1 MKTFIQLTAE
11 QIAVLEAQSC
21 RCDDWSLVT
30 VTEDFDPKYVRNVN
44 FSGQIRIGSFNK
56 IFTLAGGICKHS
68 GIYHATL
75 HNVIVGDDCMI
86 EHIRNYIANY
96 IIGDGSY
103 IENVTDL
110 ITYGDSSFGNG
121 TKVSVLN
128 ETGGREVAIHDH
140 LSSHEAY
147 ITALYRHDA
156 KLIGILGQLVDEY
169 VASVTSGVGV
179 IGRNVEIMD
188 AMHIV
193 NVKIGDATKIKGTS
207 RLRNG
212 TIMSCP
218 EAPVHIGMNVIAD
231 DFIVQSGSSITDG
244 VSLSKCFVGQACC
257 LGHGYSASDSLF
269 FSNCQGEN
277 GEACALFAG
286 PYTVTHHKSTLL
298 IAGMFSFMNAGS
310 GSNQSNHMYKL
321 GPIHQGIFERG
332 AKTTSDSYVLFPA
345 KIGAFSLVMGR
356 HVNNPDTTDLP
367 FSYLIEQQGVT
378 YIVPGVNL
386 KSVGTIRD
394 VKKWPS
400 RDKRTD
406 PHKLDYINFNHLS
419 PFTVQKMFA
428 GVELLEKLREASG
441 NKADNYYYK
450 KSIIRNS
457 ALHKG
462 IRYYQTGIVKFLGNS
477 FISRIENS
485 SLNSDESLR
494 RALRKDTEVGS
505 GNWLDISGLICPA
518 SEVERLCRDIS
529 DGVITQISQLGERF
543 EEIASNYYRYEWTWA
558 YDAIE
563 RYFGYNLSTITR
575 AQAISLVKQWK
586 SAVVSLDKLIYE
598 DAGKEFELTS
608 MTGFGADG
616 DKSRRNEDFAA
627 VRGGGFEQNPFVQ
640 EVQDHIRRKSELGDK
655 IINKLSHTKKSIDL
669 NAIMTIFNQE
679 FNEEENS
686 SQK

>member
-1 MKTFIQLTAE
+1 MKTFLKLTAE

-21 RCDDWSLVT
+21 RCENWSEVT
-30 VTEDFDPKYVRNVN
+30 VAEDFDPKYVRNVN
-44 FSGQIRIGSFNK
+44 FSGQVRLGSFNK
-56 IFTLAGGICKHS
+56 TFTLAGGIRKHS

-75 HNVIVGDDCMI
+75 HNVIVGDDCMV

-110 ITYGDSSFGNG
+110 ITYGETSFGNG

-128 ETGGREVAIHDH
+128 ETGGREVAIHEH

-147 ITALYRHDA
+147 ITALYRHD
-156 KLIGILGQLVDEY
+156 QRLVDSLNTLVSRY
-169 VASVTSGVGV
+169 VESATSSIGV
-179 IGRNVEIMD
+179 IGKNVEIMD

-193 NVKIGDATKIKGTS
+193 NVKIGDCARIKGTS

-212 TIMSCP
+212 SIVSCA
-218 EAPVHIGMNVIAD
+218 EAPVNIGMNVIAD
-231 DFIVQSGSSITDG
+231 DFIIESGSSITDG
-244 VSLSKCFVGQACC
+244 VTLTRCFVGQACI

-332 AKTTSDSYVLFPA
+332 AKTTSDSYVLYPA

-356 HVNNPDTTDLP
+356 HVNNPDTSDLP

-378 YIVPGVNL
+378 YIIPGVNL

-400 RDKRTD
+400 RDRRQD
-406 PHKLDYINFNHLS
+406 PHRLDHINFNHLS
-419 PFTVQKMFA
+419 PFTVQKMFD
-428 GVELLEKLREASG
+428 GISILEKLKEASG
-441 NKADNYYYK
+441 NRADNYYYK
-450 KSIIRNS
+450 KSIIRNAS
-457 ALHKG
+457 LHKG
-462 IRYYQTGIVKFLGNS
+462 LKYYQTGIIKFLGNS
-477 FISRIENS
+477 FITRIQDADVS
-485 SLNSDESLR
+485 SDAALR
-494 RALRKDTEVGS
+494 RALRRDNPS
-505 GNWLDISGLICPA
+505 GAGHWLDISGLICPA
-518 SEVERLCRDIS
+518 SEIEKLCDDLTEGKVRNVVE
-529 DGVITQISQLGERF
+529 LGSRF
-543 EEIASNYYRYEWTWA
+543 ERIAADYYSFEWTWA

-563 RYFGYNLSTITR
+563 KFWGYDLAQITR
-575 AQAISLVKQWK
+575 SQAIDLIRQWK
-586 SAVVSLDKLIYE
+586 NAVISLDKLIYD

-608 MTGFGADG
+608 MTGFGVDG
-616 DKSRRNEDFAA
+616 DKVRRDADFTA
-627 VRGGGFEQNPFVQ
+627 VRGGGFNENPFVL
-640 EVQDHIRRKSELGDK
+640 EVLDHIRRKGELGDRM
-655 IINKLSHTKKSIDL
+655 IAKLGSK
-669 NAIMTIFNQE
+669 
-679 FNEEENS
+679 
-686 SQK
+686 

>member
-1 MKTFIQLTAE
+1 MKTFLRLTAE

-21 RCDDWSLVT
+21 RCENWSEVT
-30 VTEDFDPKYVRNVN
+30 VAEDFDPKYVRNVN
-44 FSGQIRIGSFNK
+44 FSGQVRLGSFNK
-56 IFTLAGGICKHS
+56 TFTLAGGIRKHS

-75 HNVIVGDDCMI
+75 HNVIVGDDCMV

-110 ITYGDSSFGNG
+110 ITYGETSFGNG

-128 ETGGREVAIHDH
+128 ETGGREVAIHEH

-147 ITALYRHDA
+147 ITALYRHD
-156 KLIGILGQLVDEY
+156 QRLVDSLNTLVSKY
-169 VASVTSGVGV
+169 VESATSTVGV
-179 IGRNVEIMD
+179 IGKNVEIMD

-193 NVKIGDATKIKGTS
+193 NVKIGDCARIKGAS

-212 TIMSCP
+212 SIVSCA
-218 EAPVHIGMNVIAD
+218 EAPVNIGMNVIAD
-231 DFIVQSGSSITDG
+231 DFIIESGSSITDG
-244 VSLSKCFVGQACC
+244 VTLTRCFVGQACI

-332 AKTTSDSYVLFPA
+332 AKTTSDSYVLYSA

-356 HVNNPDTTDLP
+356 HVNNPDTSDLP

-378 YIVPGVNL
+378 YIIPGVNL

-400 RDKRTD
+400 RDRRQD
-406 PHKLDYINFNHLS
+406 PHRLDHINFNHLS
-419 PFTVQKMFA
+419 PFTVQKMFD
-428 GVELLEKLREASG
+428 GIRILEKLKEASG
-441 NKADNYYYK
+441 NRADNYYYK
-450 KSIIRNS
+450 KSIIRNAS
-457 ALHKG
+457 LHKG
-462 IRYYQTGIVKFLGNS
+462 LKYYQTGIIKFLGNS
-477 FISRIENS
+477 FITRIQDADVS
-485 SLNSDESLR
+485 SDAALR
-494 RALRKDTEVGS
+494 RALRRDNPS
-505 GNWLDISGLICPA
+505 GAGHWLDISGLICPA
-518 SEVERLCRDIS
+518 SEIEKLCDDLTEGKVRNVVE
-529 DGVITQISQLGERF
+529 LGSRF
-543 EEIASNYYRYEWTWA
+543 ERIAADYYSFEWTWA

-563 RYFGYNLSTITR
+563 KFWGYDLAQITR
-575 AQAISLVKQWK
+575 SQAIDLIRQWK
-586 SAVVSLDKLIYE
+586 NAVISLDKLIYD

-608 MTGFGADG
+608 MTGFGVDG
-616 DKSRRNEDFAA
+616 DKVRRDADFTA
-627 VRGGGFEQNPFVQ
+627 VRGGGFNENPFVL
-640 EVQDHIRRKSELGDK
+640 EVLDHIRRKGELGDRM
-655 IINKLSHTKKSIDL
+655 IAKLSSK
-669 NAIMTIFNQE
+669 
-679 FNEEENS
+679 
-686 SQK
+686 

>member
-1 MKTFIQLTAE
+1 MITYSALTAS
-11 QIAVLEAQSC
+11 QIAALEAQSC
-21 RCDDWSLVT
+21 RCDDWSQVT
-30 VTEDFDPKYVRNVN
+30 VAEGFNPKYVRNVN
-44 FSGQIRIGSFNK
+44 FSGQIRLGSFNK
-56 IFTLAGGICKHS
+56 SFTLAGGIRKHS

-75 HNVIVGDDCMI
+75 HNVVVGDDCMI

-110 ITYGDSSFGNG
+110 ITYGETSFGNG

-128 ETGGREVAIHDH
+128 ETGGREVTIHDN

-147 ITALYRHDA
+147 ITALYRHCPE
-156 KLIGILGQLVDEY
+156 LIAQIGKLVDKY
-169 VASVTSGVGV
+169 VDSVSSSFGT

-193 NVKIGDATKIKGTS
+193 NVKIGDNTKIKGSS

-212 TIMSCP
+212 TIISNP
-218 EAPVHIGMNVIAD
+218 DAPVNIGMNVIAD
-231 DFIVQSGSSITDG
+231 DFIIESGSSIQDG
-244 VSLSKCFVGQACC
+244 VTLTKCFIGQACA

-332 AKTTSDSYVLFPA
+332 AKTTSDSYVLLPA

-356 HVNNPDTTDLP
+356 HVNNPDTTNLP
-367 FSYLIEQQGVT
+367 FTYLIEQQGVT

-406 PHKLDYINFNHLS
+406 PHRLDHINFNHLS
-419 PFTVQKMFA
+419 PFTVQKMFE
-428 GVELLEKLREASG
+428 GIKILEKLKEASG
-441 NKADNYYYK
+441 SKADNYYYK
-450 KSIIRNS
+450 KSIIRNA

-462 IRYYQTGIVKFLGNS
+462 IKYYQTGIIKFLGNS
-477 FISRIENS
+477 FISRIQGADLS
-485 SLNSDESLR
+485 SDEALR
-494 RALRKDTEVGS
+494 RALVKDTQIGQGE
-505 GNWLDISGLICPA
+505 WRDISGLICPA
-518 SEVERLCRDIS
+518 SEIEKLCDEIAAGSIHDVRE
-529 DGVITQISQLGERF
+529 LGERF
-543 EEIASNYYRYEWTWA
+543 ERMAANYYSYEWTWA

-563 RYFGYNLSTITR
+563 AFWGYDLTGITR
-575 AQAISLVKQWK
+575 AQAIALVKQWK
-586 SAVVSLDKLIYE
+586 GAVVSLDKLIYD
-598 DAGKEFELTS
+598 DAGKEFELSS

-616 DKSRRNEDFAA
+616 DRTRRDEDFAA
-627 VRGGGFEQNPFVQ
+627 VRGGNFEQNPFVL
-640 EVQDHIRRKSELGDK
+640 EVQEHIRRKSELGD
-655 IINKLSHTKKSIDL
+655 SIVARL
-669 NAIMTIFNQE
+669 EA
-679 FNEEENS
+679 
-686 SQK
+686 

>member
-1 MKTFIQLTAE
+1 MKLTAE
-11 QIAVLEAQSC
+11 QIAALEAQSC
-21 RCDDWSLVT
+21 RCENWSEVT
-30 VTEDFDPKYVRNVN
+30 VAEDFNPKYVRNVN
-44 FSGQIRIGSFNK
+44 FSGQIRLGSFNK
-56 IFTLAGGICKHS
+56 IFTLAGGIKKHS

-110 ITYGDSSFGNG
+110 ITYGETSFGNG

-128 ETGGREVAIHDH
+128 ETGGREVAIHEH

-147 ITALYRHDA
+147 ITALYRHDQ
-156 KLIGILGQLVDEY
+156 KLIESLNDLVSKY
-169 VASVTSGVGV
+169 VESSKSSFGV
-179 IGRNVEIMD
+179 IGKDVEILD

-193 NVKIGDATKIKGTS
+193 NVKIGDNARIKGAS

-212 TIMSCP
+212 SIVSCA
-218 EAPVHIGMNVIAD
+218 EAPVYIGMNVIAD
-231 DFIVQSGSSITDG
+231 DFIVESGSSITDG
-244 VSLSKCFVGQACC
+244 VSLTRCFVGQACI

-332 AKTTSDSYVLFPA
+332 AKTTSDSYVLYPA

-356 HVNNPDTTDLP
+356 HVNNPDTSDLP

-378 YIVPGVNL
+378 YIIPGVNL

-400 RDKRTD
+400 RDKRKD
-406 PHKLDYINFNHLS
+406 PHRLDHINFNHLS
-419 PFTVQKMFA
+419 PFTVQKMFD
-428 GVELLEKLREASG
+428 GIEILEKLKEASG
-441 NKADNYYYK
+441 NRADNYYYK
-450 KSIIRNS
+450 KSIIRNAS
-457 ALHKG
+457 LHKG
-462 IRYYQTGIVKFLGNS
+462 LKYYQTGIIKFLGNS
-477 FISRIENS
+477 FISRIQDADLS
-485 SLNSDESLR
+485 SDEGLR
-494 RALRKDTEVGS
+494 RALRRDNQVGA
-505 GNWLDISGLICPA
+505 GHWLDISGLICPA
-518 SEVERLCRDIS
+518 SEIEKLCDDLTEGKVRDLVE
-529 DGVITQISQLGERF
+529 LGSRF
-543 EEIASNYYRYEWTWA
+543 GQIASNYYSYEWTWA

-563 RYFGYNLSTITR
+563 KFWGYDLATITR
-575 AQAISLVKQWK
+575 SQAIELISQWK
-586 SAVVSLDKLIYE
+586 NAVISLDKLIYD
-598 DAGKEFELTS
+598 DAGKEFELSS
-608 MTGFGADG
+608 MTGFGVDG
-616 DKSRRNEDFAA
+616 DKVRRDADFTA
-627 VRGGGFEQNPFVQ
+627 VRGGGFNENPFVL
-640 EVQDHIRRKSELGDK
+640 EVLDHMRRKGELGDRM
-655 IINKLSHTKKSIDL
+655 IARLGLSQGLK
-669 NAIMTIFNQE
+669 
-679 FNEEENS
+679 
-686 SQK
+686 

>member
-1 MKTFIQLTAE
+1 MKTYLNLTAE

-21 RCDDWSLVT
+21 RCENWSEVT
-30 VTEDFDPKYVRNVN
+30 VAEDFNPKYVRNVN
-44 FSGQIRIGSFNK
+44 FSGQIRLGSFNK
-56 IFTLAGGICKHS
+56 IFTLAGGIKKHS

-110 ITYGDSSFGNG
+110 ITYGETSFGNG

-128 ETGGREVAIHDH
+128 ETGGREVAIHEH

-147 ITALYRHDA
+147 ITALYRHDQ
-156 KLIGILGQLVDEY
+156 KLIESLNDLVSKY
-169 VASVTSGVGV
+169 VESSKSSFGV
-179 IGRNVEIMD
+179 IGKDVEILD

-193 NVKIGDATKIKGTS
+193 NVKIGDNARIKGAS

-212 TIMSCP
+212 SIVSCP
-218 EAPVHIGMNVIAD
+218 EAPVYIGMNVIAD
-231 DFIVQSGSSITDG
+231 DFIVESGSSITDG
-244 VSLSKCFVGQACC
+244 VSLTRCFVGQACI

-332 AKTTSDSYVLFPA
+332 AKTTSDSYVLYPA

-356 HVNNPDTTDLP
+356 HVNNPDTSDLP

-378 YIVPGVNL
+378 YIIPGVNL

-400 RDKRTD
+400 RDKRKD
-406 PHKLDYINFNHLS
+406 PHRLDHINFNHLS
-419 PFTVQKMFA
+419 PFTVQKMFD
-428 GVELLEKLREASG
+428 GIEILEKLKEASG
-441 NKADNYYYK
+441 NRADNYYYK
-450 KSIIRNS
+450 KSIIRNAS
-457 ALHKG
+457 LHKG
-462 IRYYQTGIVKFLGNS
+462 LKYYQTGIIKFLGNS
-477 FISRIENS
+477 FISRIQDADLS
-485 SLNSDESLR
+485 SDEGLR
-494 RALRKDTEVGS
+494 RALRRDNPVGA
-505 GNWLDISGLICPA
+505 GHWLDISGLICPA
-518 SEVERLCRDIS
+518 SEIEKLCDDLAEGKVRDLVE
-529 DGVITQISQLGERF
+529 LGSRF
-543 EEIASNYYRYEWTWA
+543 GQIASNYYSYEWTWA

-563 RYFGYNLSTITR
+563 KFWGYDLATITR
-575 AQAISLVKQWK
+575 SQAIDLISQWK
-586 SAVVSLDKLIYE
+586 NAVISLDKLIYD
-598 DAGKEFELTS
+598 DAGKEFELSS
-608 MTGFGADG
+608 MTGFGVDG
-616 DKSRRNEDFAA
+616 DKVRRDADFTA
-627 VRGGGFEQNPFVQ
+627 VRGGGFNENPFVL
-640 EVQDHIRRKSELGDK
+640 EVLDHMRRKGELGDRM
-655 IINKLSHTKKSIDL
+655 IARLGLSQGLK
-669 NAIMTIFNQE
+669 
-679 FNEEENS
+679 
-686 SQK
+686 

>member
-1 MKTFIQLTAE
+1 MKTYLNLTAE

-21 RCDDWSLVT
+21 RCENWSEVT
-30 VTEDFDPKYVRNVN
+30 VAEDFNPKYVRNVN
-44 FSGQIRIGSFNK
+44 FSGQIRLGSFNK
-56 IFTLAGGICKHS
+56 IFTLAGGIRKHS

-75 HNVIVGDDCMI
+75 HNVVVGDDCMI

-110 ITYGDSSFGNG
+110 ITYGETSFGNG

-128 ETGGREVAIHDH
+128 ETGGREVAIHEH

-147 ITALYRHDA
+147 ITALYRHDH
-156 KLIGILGQLVDEY
+156 KLIESLNDLVSKY
-169 VASVTSGVGV
+169 VESSKSSFGV
-179 IGRNVEIMD
+179 IGKNVEILD

-193 NVKIGDATKIKGTS
+193 NVKIGDSARIKGAS

-212 TIMSCP
+212 SIVSCP
-218 EAPVHIGMNVIAD
+218 EAPVYIGMNVIAD
-231 DFIVQSGSSITDG
+231 DFIVESGSSITDG
-244 VSLSKCFVGQACC
+244 VSLTRCFVGQACI

-332 AKTTSDSYVLFPA
+332 AKTTSDSYVLYPA

-356 HVNNPDTTDLP
+356 HVNNPDTSDLP

-378 YIVPGVNL
+378 YIIPGVNL

-400 RDKRTD
+400 RDKRKD
-406 PHKLDYINFNHLS
+406 PHRLDHINFNHLS
-419 PFTVQKMFA
+419 PFTVQKMFD
-428 GVELLEKLREASG
+428 GIEILEKLKEASG
-441 NKADNYYYK
+441 NRADNYYYK
-450 KSIIRNS
+450 KSIIRNAS
-457 ALHKG
+457 LHKG
-462 IRYYQTGIVKFLGNS
+462 LKYYQTGIIKFLGNS
-477 FISRIENS
+477 FISRIQDADLS
-485 SLNSDESLR
+485 SDEGLR
-494 RALRKDTEVGS
+494 RALRRDNPVGA
-505 GNWLDISGLICPA
+505 GHWLDISGLICPA
-518 SEVERLCRDIS
+518 SEIEKLCDDLTEGKVRDLVE
-529 DGVITQISQLGERF
+529 LGSRF
-543 EEIASNYYRYEWTWA
+543 GQIASNYYSYEWTWA

-563 RYFGYNLSTITR
+563 KFWGYDLATITR
-575 AQAISLVKQWK
+575 SQAIDLISQWK
-586 SAVVSLDKLIYE
+586 NAVISLDKLIYD
-598 DAGKEFELTS
+598 DAGKEFELSS
-608 MTGFGADG
+608 MTGFGVDG
-616 DKSRRNEDFAA
+616 DKVRRDADFTA
-627 VRGGGFEQNPFVQ
+627 VRGGGFNENPFVL
-640 EVQDHIRRKSELGDK
+640 EVLDHMRRKGELGDRM
-655 IINKLSHTKKSIDL
+655 IARLGLSQGLK
-669 NAIMTIFNQE
+669 
-679 FNEEENS
+679 
-686 SQK
+686 

>member
-1 MKTFIQLTAE
+1 MKTYLNLTAE

-21 RCDDWSLVT
+21 RCENWSEVT
-30 VTEDFDPKYVRNVN
+30 VAEDFNPKYVRNVN
-44 FSGQIRIGSFNK
+44 FSGQIRLGSFNK
-56 IFTLAGGICKHS
+56 IFTLAGGIKKHS

-110 ITYGDSSFGNG
+110 ITYGETSFGNG

-128 ETGGREVAIHDH
+128 ETGGREVAIHEH

-147 ITALYRHDA
+147 ITALYRHDQ
-156 KLIGILGQLVDEY
+156 KLIESLNDLVSKY
-169 VASVTSGVGV
+169 VESSKSSFGV
-179 IGRNVEIMD
+179 IGKDVEILD

-193 NVKIGDATKIKGTS
+193 NVKIGDNARIKGAS

-212 TIMSCP
+212 SIVSCA
-218 EAPVHIGMNVIAD
+218 EAPVYIGMNVIAD
-231 DFIVQSGSSITDG
+231 DFIVESGSSITDG
-244 VSLSKCFVGQACC
+244 VSLTRCFVGQACI

-332 AKTTSDSYVLFPA
+332 AKTTSDSYVLYPA

-356 HVNNPDTTDLP
+356 HVNNPDTSDLP

-378 YIVPGVNL
+378 YIIPGVNL

-400 RDKRTD
+400 RDKRKD
-406 PHKLDYINFNHLS
+406 PHRLDHINFNHLS
-419 PFTVQKMFA
+419 PFTVQKMFD
-428 GVELLEKLREASG
+428 GIEILEKLKEASG
-441 NKADNYYYK
+441 NRADNYYYK
-450 KSIIRNS
+450 KSIIRNAS
-457 ALHKG
+457 LHKG
-462 IRYYQTGIVKFLGNS
+462 LKYYQTGIIKFLGNS
-477 FISRIENS
+477 FISRIQDADLS
-485 SLNSDESLR
+485 SDEGLR
-494 RALRKDTEVGS
+494 RALRRDNPVGA
-505 GNWLDISGLICPA
+505 GHWLDISGLICPA
-518 SEVERLCRDIS
+518 SEIEKLCDDLTEGKVRDLVE
-529 DGVITQISQLGERF
+529 LGNRF
-543 EEIASNYYRYEWTWA
+543 GQIASNYYSYEWTWA

-563 RYFGYNLSTITR
+563 KFWGYDLATITR
-575 AQAISLVKQWK
+575 SQAIELISQWK
-586 SAVVSLDKLIYE
+586 NAVISLDKLIYD
-598 DAGKEFELTS
+598 DAGKEFELSS
-608 MTGFGADG
+608 MTGFGVDG
-616 DKSRRNEDFAA
+616 DKVRRDADFTA
-627 VRGGGFEQNPFVQ
+627 VRGGGFNENPFVL
-640 EVQDHIRRKSELGDK
+640 EVLDHMRRKGELGDRM
-655 IINKLSHTKKSIDL
+655 IARLGLSQGLK
-669 NAIMTIFNQE
+669 
-679 FNEEENS
+679 
-686 SQK
+686 

>member
-1 MKTFIQLTAE
+1 MKTYLKLTAE
-11 QIAVLEAQSC
+11 QIAALEAQSC
-21 RCDDWSLVT
+21 RCENWSEVT
-30 VTEDFDPKYVRNVN
+30 VAEDFNPKYVRNVN
-44 FSGQIRIGSFNK
+44 FSGQIRLGSFNK
-56 IFTLAGGICKHS
+56 IFTLAGGIRKHS

-110 ITYGDSSFGNG
+110 ITYGETSFGTG

-128 ETGGREVAIHDH
+128 ETGGREVAIHEH

-147 ITALYRHDA
+147 ITALYRHDQ
-156 KLIGILGQLVDEY
+156 KLIESLNDLVSKY
-169 VASVTSGVGV
+169 VESSKSSFGV
-179 IGRNVEIMD
+179 IGKDVEILD

-193 NVKIGDATKIKGTS
+193 NVKIGDNARIKGAS

-212 TIMSCP
+212 SIVSCA
-218 EAPVHIGMNVIAD
+218 EAPVYIGMNVIAD
-231 DFIVQSGSSITDG
+231 DFIVESGSSITDG
-244 VSLSKCFVGQACC
+244 VSLTRCFVGQACI

-332 AKTTSDSYVLFPA
+332 AKTTSDSYVLYPA

-356 HVNNPDTTDLP
+356 HVNNPDTSDLP

-378 YIVPGVNL
+378 YIIPGVNL

-400 RDKRTD
+400 RDKRKD
-406 PHKLDYINFNHLS
+406 PHRLDHINFNHLS
-419 PFTVQKMFA
+419 PFTVQKMFD
-428 GVELLEKLREASG
+428 GIEILEKLKEASG
-441 NKADNYYYK
+441 NRADNYYYK
-450 KSIIRNS
+450 KSIIRNAS
-457 ALHKG
+457 LHKG
-462 IRYYQTGIVKFLGNS
+462 LKYYQTGIIKFLGNS
-477 FISRIENS
+477 FISRIQDADLS
-485 SLNSDESLR
+485 SDEGLR
-494 RALRKDTEVGS
+494 RALRRDNPVGA
-505 GNWLDISGLICPA
+505 GHWLDISGLICPA
-518 SEVERLCRDIS
+518 SEIEKLCDDLTEGKVRDLVE
-529 DGVITQISQLGERF
+529 LGSRF
-543 EEIASNYYRYEWTWA
+543 GQIASNYYSYEWTWA

-563 RYFGYNLSTITR
+563 KFWGYDLATITR
-575 AQAISLVKQWK
+575 SQAIDLISQWK
-586 SAVVSLDKLIYE
+586 NAVISLDKLIYD
-598 DAGKEFELTS
+598 DAGKEFELSS
-608 MTGFGADG
+608 MTGFGVDG
-616 DKSRRNEDFAA
+616 DKVRRDADFTA
-627 VRGGGFEQNPFVQ
+627 VRGGGFNENPFVL
-640 EVQDHIRRKSELGDK
+640 EVLDHMRRKGELGDRM
-655 IINKLSHTKKSIDL
+655 IARLGLSQGLK
-669 NAIMTIFNQE
+669 
-679 FNEEENS
+679 
-686 SQK
+686 